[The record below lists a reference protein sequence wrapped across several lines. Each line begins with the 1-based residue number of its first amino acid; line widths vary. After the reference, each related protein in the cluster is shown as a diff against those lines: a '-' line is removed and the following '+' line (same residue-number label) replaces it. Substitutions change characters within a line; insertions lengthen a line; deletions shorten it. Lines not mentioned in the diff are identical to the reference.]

1 MLCCGGRMTEHV
13 SDSSAQ
19 CLRFTREFGSG
30 CSVVCLIS
38 CRYSSH
44 SNDSFRIDLS
54 MTFCISV
61 TCSSSALR
69 TTSPKRIEEQSTVTQ
84 RNPIYATTVGKPL
97 HLKRGYPYRFA
108 PVQRISILSGT
119 SARRSVR
126 LVRTTGS
133 DSEQWVVCWKTNKSP
148 RSPCTFP
155 RVRTTIQCV
164 RPTAFPTCVC
174 STCEHRNSIVLLFA
188 DRLSTV
194 NYD

>member
-1 MLCCGGRMTEHV
+1 MKRLVRWGGGVARTRFPRTFSAKRAYFPSSVTQSPAHLRRCAIKYLRMLCCGGRMTEHV

-54 MTFCISV
+54 MTFCINV

-69 TTSPKRIEEQSTVTQ
+69 TTSPNRIEEQSTVTQ

-126 LVRTTGS
+126 LVRTTG
-133 DSEQWVVCWKTNKSP
+133 
-148 RSPCTFP
+148 
-155 RVRTTIQCV
+155 
-164 RPTAFPTCVC
+164 
-174 STCEHRNSIVLLFA
+174 
-188 DRLSTV
+188 
-194 NYD
+194 